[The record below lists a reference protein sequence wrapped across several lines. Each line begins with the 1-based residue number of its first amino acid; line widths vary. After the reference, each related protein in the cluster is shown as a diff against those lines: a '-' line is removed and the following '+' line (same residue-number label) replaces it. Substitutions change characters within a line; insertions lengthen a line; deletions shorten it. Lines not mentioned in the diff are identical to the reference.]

1 MANKYGAIKTPSDVY
16 TGETTQT
23 YNITPIPAPRL
34 TQGSL
39 WTAKAKKY
47 AKWKDDIRMLGLKI
61 PESPFTV
68 RFGMP
73 IPKKKAEYKKRL
85 GKPHEQTPD
94 IDNLLKALL
103 DAGLKDDSHV
113 HDVRA
118 IKFWTEEGVILITK
132 ES

>member
-1 MANKYGAIKTPSDVY
+1 MANKDNSTKTYD
-16 TGETTQT
+16 
-23 YNITPIPAPRL
+23 ITPIPAPRL

-39 WTAKAKKY
+39 WTKKAKRY
-47 AKWKDDIRMLGLKI
+47 AKWKDDIRKLGLTI
-61 PESPFTV
+61 PASPFTV

-73 IPKKKAEYKKRL
+73 VPACGKDRL
-85 GKPHEQTPD
+85 GKPHEQVPD

-118 IKFWTEEGVILITK
+118 IKFWSEEGVILITK
-132 ES
+132 EVE